1 MDDAW
6 VNCCIPYLHRKMA
19 QFRTKAR
26 AVDLLGKGQIAD
38 LPTAIS
44 ELWKNGYD
52 AYARNL
58 RCNLYLPG
66 YKDIESPVFTL
77 SDDGFG
83 MSESDILNKWIVLGT
98 DSKAKGVTLY
108 SEEDRF
114 GLEQRIPMGEKG
126 IGRLSVA
133 YLGSPMLMLTKKKG
147 QSCQALLIDWR
158 ILENYNLFVDDVS
171 IPVSAIPEAGLLDS
185 VFRDMKA
192 TLLTN
197 LDGADAWKEQVELRD
212 AIEKSIDS
220 LAIPEAIVTEVV
232 SCFWAADFHG
242 TTFIIFQP
250 NEQLLDLEVFNPNDQ
265 EGDSVSEIQRSLS
278 GIYNLFIDSPD
289 FSTEFNVVNAAG
301 PYNLINDF
309 FDRKDFDK
317 ADHFIKGHVDESG
330 MFSGTVRVFNQT
342 VSYSY
347 RPVRL
352 PGNTP
357 YGAFDLEL
365 GEMEGQAKSS
375 LLGPEEYAA
384 IANKTDKFGGLYI
397 YRDKFRVLP
406 YGRTDYDFLKFE
418 ERRSKGAG
426 YYFFSHRNMFGYI
439 AISRS
444 GNKDLV
450 DKAGREGLIENKAY
464 REFKKDLIALFVDLG
479 KAFFYTTNS
488 KEKEDDPKTLRAEQ
502 IKEIEAKNKRLL
514 EAENKR
520 AKQTKARFNVELKE
534 NRKRIG
540 ELQSEIIKLQE
551 QLQEKARSLNV
562 TYEEYQSIAQ
572 KLNDRKALLREIKLV
587 KPKRVK
593 LSSVQEKK
601 FAEYLTV
608 YDSIS
613 QVVLQCEEDVSRI
626 REIFD
631 VQNLK
636 KDFDTNYA
644 LALREISQTAVSF
657 RKRFEAVSAEIISV
671 FREDQ
676 REFMETF
683 KQSVQELPELNT
695 KDEFQSAISF
705 VLKSKEEI
713 KTQIYDKY
721 ISFVEHME
729 NLDFEVDDD
738 FLIDWYKTQQE
749 ALEQK
754 LEATDQLAQLGISA
768 EIIDHEL
775 NVLYARMAN
784 SIRVLGEYAKSH
796 TAVAETYSQIKV
808 AFEHMEANY
817 KMLQPLYHTIRR
829 QRTEFSGA
837 YLQGNVC
844 SFYRSRL
851 DDLNVEVSA
860 SESFREYKF
869 FTIESVVFSVFINV
883 VNNALYWLVPVR
895 DRKIYFDYDSDSKEL
910 LLMNSGERIDDRLL
924 EDIFTL
930 FFTRKSNGRGIG
942 LYLARRS
949 LRSIGM
955 DIYATNDP
963 RYNRLGGACFVI
975 KLEADV

>member
-1 MDDAW
+1 
-6 VNCCIPYLHRKMA
+6 MA

-38 LPTAIS
+38 LPTAVS

-58 RCNLYLPG
+58 KCNLYLPD
-66 YKDIESPVFTL
+66 YKDVASPVFTL

-83 MSESDILNKWIVLGT
+83 MSESDILEKWIVLGT
-98 DSKAKGVTLY
+98 DSKANGVKLY
-108 SEEDRF
+108 SEEERF
-114 GLEQRIPMGEKG
+114 GLSPRIPMGEKG

-133 YLGSPMLMLTKKKG
+133 YLGSPMLMLTKKRD
-147 QSCQALLIDWR
+147 QNCQALLMDWR
-158 ILENYNLFVDDVS
+158 ILENYNLFIDDVS
-171 IPVSAIPEAGLLDS
+171 IPVSDIPDAGQLDV

-197 LDGADAWKEQVELRD
+197 LVDKDAWKDQKALCRS
-212 AIEKSIDS
+212 IEDGINA
-220 LAIPEAIVTEVV
+220 LIIPEALVSEVI
-232 SCFWAADFHG
+232 SPFWKTNYHG

-250 NEQLLDLEVFNPNDQ
+250 NEQLLDLERFNPNDQ
-265 EGDSVSEIQRSLS
+265 EGDSVVEIQRSLS

-309 FDRKDFDK
+309 FDRKDFER
-317 ADHFIKGHVDESG
+317 ADHFIRGHVDESG
-330 MFSGTVRVFNQT
+330 LFDGTVRVFNQT
-342 VSYSY
+342 VPYTF

-352 PGNTP
+352 PGETP

-365 GEMEGQAKSS
+365 GEMEGAAKSS
-375 LLGPEEYAA
+375 LSSPEEYDA
-384 IANKTDKFGGLYI
+384 ISKKTDKFGGLYI

-418 ERRSKGAG
+418 ERRSKSAG

-444 GNKDLV
+444 GNKNLV

-464 REFKKDLIALFVDLG
+464 KEFKRDLISLFVDLA
-479 KAFFYTTNS
+479 KTFFYTS
-488 KEKEDDPKTLRAEQ
+488 KDKDDEWPKTLRGEQ
-502 IKEIEAKNKRLL
+502 IKEIEIKNQRLI
-514 EAENKR
+514 EAEKKR
-520 AKQTKARFNVELKE
+520 AKQTKARFNNNLKK
-534 NRKRIG
+534 NREQISA
-540 ELQSEIIKLQE
+540 LQSEIEILQN
-551 QLQEKARSLNV
+551 QLQEKARSLKV
-562 TYEEYQSIAQ
+562 TYEEYQAIAQ
-572 KLNDRKALLREIKLV
+572 ELNEKKTQLREMKLV
-587 KPKRVK
+587 KPRRVS

-601 FAEYLTV
+601 YAEYLSI
-608 YDSIS
+608 YDSVS
-613 QVVLQCEEDVSRI
+613 QTVDLCEEDISII
-626 REIFD
+626 REVFD

-644 LALREISQTAVSF
+644 LALREISQTATAF
-657 RKRFEAVSAEIISV
+657 RKRFESVSAEFLSA
-671 FREDQ
+671 FQEDQ
-676 REFMETF
+676 REFMEAF
-683 KQSVQELPELNT
+683 KQSVQDLPGLNT
-695 KDEFQSAISF
+695 KEDYQSAISF
-705 VLKSKEEI
+705 IIKSKDEI
-713 KTQIYDKY
+713 KTQIHDKY
-721 ISFVEHME
+721 VSFVEHME

-738 FLIDWYKTQQE
+738 FLIDWYKKQQE
-749 ALEQK
+749 TLEQK

-784 SIRVLGEYAKSH
+784 SIRILGDYAKSH
-796 TAVAETYSQIKV
+796 SAVAETYAQIKV

-817 KMLQPLYHTIRR
+817 KMLQPLYHTTRR
-829 QRTEFSGA
+829 QRTEFSGN
-837 YLQGNVC
+837 YLLENVR
-844 SFYRSRL
+844 SFYCSRL
-851 DDLNVEVSA
+851 DDLNVELSS
-860 SESFREYKF
+860 SEPFKEFKF

-895 DRKIYFDYDSDSKEL
+895 ERKIYFDYDPATQEL

-963 RYNRLGGACFVI
+963 KYNRLGGACFVI
-975 KLEADV
+975 KLETGV

>member
-1 MDDAW
+1 MS
-6 VNCCIPYLHRKMA
+6 CCIPYMRRSMA

-52 AYARNL
+52 AYAKKL
-58 RCNLYLPG
+58 KCNLYLPG
-66 YKDIESPVFTL
+66 YKDVRNPVFTL

-83 MSESDILNKWIVLGT
+83 MSEADILNKWIVLGT

-108 SEEDRF
+108 SDEERF

-133 YLGSPMLMLTKKKG
+133 YLGSPMLMLTKKKD
-147 QSCQALLIDWR
+147 QVCQALLIDWR
-158 ILENYNLFVDDVS
+158 ILENYNLFVDNVS
-171 IPVSAIPEAGLLDS
+171 IPVSAISDSELLDI
-185 VFRDMKA
+185 VLRDMKA

-197 LDGADAWKEQVELRD
+197 LDDRDVWSEQADLCTT
-212 AIEKSIDS
+212 IEKSINNLS
-220 LAIPEAIVTEVV
+220 IPEAIVAEVL
-232 SCFWAADFHG
+232 SCFWDAEYHG

-250 NEQLLDLEVFNPNDQ
+250 NEQLLDLDEFNPNDQ

-309 FDRKDFDK
+309 FDRKDFDR
-317 ADHFIKGHVDESG
+317 ADHFIRGHVDESG
-330 MFSGTVRVFNQT
+330 LFVGTVRVFNQT
-342 VSYSY
+342 VPYSY

-352 PGNTP
+352 PGKTP

-365 GEMEGQAKSS
+365 GEMEGVSKAS
-375 LLGPEEYAA
+375 LLGPEEYDAMTK
-384 IANKTDKFGGLYI
+384 KTDKFGGLYI

-439 AISRS
+439 AISRA
-444 GNKDLV
+444 GNESLV
-450 DKAGREGLIENKAY
+450 DKAGREGLIENRAY
-464 REFKKDLIALFVDLG
+464 REFKKDLISLFVDLG
-479 KAFFYTTNS
+479 KNYFYTKS
-488 KEKEDDPKTLRAEQ
+488 KKEEDDDGPKTLRAEQ
-502 IKEIEAKNKRLL
+502 IKEIEARNRRLL
-514 EAENKR
+514 EAEKKR
-520 AKQTKARFNVELKE
+520 AKQTKARFNVELRE
-534 NRKRIG
+534 NQERISV
-540 ELQSEIIKLQE
+540 LKSDISKLQA
-551 QLQEKARSLNV
+551 QLQEKAQSLKV
-562 TYEEYQSIAQ
+562 TYDEYQRIAQ
-572 KLNDRKALLREIKLV
+572 ELNDQKTQLREMKLV

-593 LSSVQEKK
+593 LSSIQEKK
-601 FAEYLTV
+601 YSEYLV
-608 YDSIS
+608 AYDSVS
-613 QVVLQCEEDVSRI
+613 KSVLQCEE
-626 REIFD
+626 EISHVRDKFD

-644 LALREISQTAVSF
+644 LALREISQTVVAF
-657 RKRFEAVSAEIISV
+657 RKRFEAVSDKFLST
-671 FREDQ
+671 FQDDQ
-676 REFMETF
+676 REFMEVF
-683 KQSVQELPELNT
+683 KESIQDLSDLNT
-695 KDEFQSAISF
+695 KQEYQSAISF
-705 VLKSKEEI
+705 IIKAKEDI
-713 KTQIYDKY
+713 KAQIFDKY
-721 ISFVEHME
+721 VSFVEHME

-738 FLIDWYKTQQE
+738 FLIDWYKKQQE
-749 ALEQK
+749 TLEEK

-784 SIRVLGEYAKSH
+784 SVRILGEYAKSH
-796 TAVAETYSQIKV
+796 SEISQTYAQIKV
-808 AFEHMEANY
+808 AFEHMETNY

-829 QRTEFSGA
+829 QRTEFCGE
-837 YLQGNVC
+837 YLLENVC

-860 SESFREYKF
+860 SESFKEFKF
-869 FTIESVVFSVFINV
+869 FTIESVIFSVFINV

-895 DRKIYFDYDSDSKEL
+895 ERKIYFDYDSETKEL
-910 LLMNSGERIDDRLL
+910 LLMNSGEKIDDRLL

-942 LYLARRS
+942 LYLAKRS

-955 DIYATNDP
+955 EIYATNDS
-963 RYNRLGGACFVI
+963 RYNRLNGACFVI
-975 KLEADV
+975 KLETGQ

>member
-1 MDDAW
+1 MS
-6 VNCCIPYLHRKMA
+6 CCIPYMRRSMA

-52 AYARNL
+52 AYAKKL
-58 RCNLYLPG
+58 KCNLYLPG
-66 YKDIESPVFTL
+66 YKDVRNPVFTL

-83 MSESDILNKWIVLGT
+83 MSEADILNKWIVLGT

-108 SEEDRF
+108 SDEERF

-133 YLGSPMLMLTKKKG
+133 YLGSPMLMLTKKKD
-147 QSCQALLIDWR
+147 QVCQALLIDWR
-158 ILENYNLFVDDVS
+158 ILENYNLFVDNVS
-171 IPVSAIPEAGLLDS
+171 IPVSAIFDSELLDI
-185 VFRDMKA
+185 VLRDMKA

-197 LDGADAWKEQVELRD
+197 LDDRDVWSEQADLCTT
-212 AIEKSIDS
+212 IEKSINNLS
-220 LAIPEAIVTEVV
+220 IPEAIVAEVL
-232 SCFWAADFHG
+232 SCFWDAEYHG

-250 NEQLLDLEVFNPNDQ
+250 NEQLLDLDEFNPNDQ

-289 FSTEFNVVNAAG
+289 FSTEFNIVNAAG

-317 ADHFIKGHVDESG
+317 ADHYIKGHVDDTG
-330 MFSGTVRVFNQT
+330 LFVGTIRVFNQT
-342 VSYSY
+342 VAYSF

-352 PGNTP
+352 PGKTP
-357 YGAFDLEL
+357 YGSFDLEL
-365 GEMEGQAKSS
+365 GEMEGQPKSS

-384 IANKTDKFGGLYI
+384 MANKTDKFGGLYI

-479 KAFFYTTNS
+479 KSFFYTTNS
-488 KEKEDDPKTLRAEQ
+488 KEKEDDSKTLRAEQ

-540 ELQSEIIKLQE
+540 ELQSEIIKLKE
-551 QLQEKARSLNV
+551 QLQEKARTLNV

-572 KLNDRKALLREIKLV
+572 KLNDRKTLLREIKLV

-593 LSSVQEKK
+593 LSSMQEKK
-601 FAEYLTV
+601 YAEYLGI

-613 QVVLQCEEDVSRI
+613 QTAIQCEEDVSRI

-644 LALREISQTAVSF
+644 LALREISQSAATF
-657 RKRFEAVSAEIISV
+657 RKRFETVSAKFLSA
-671 FREDQ
+671 FQEDQ
-676 REFMETF
+676 REFMEAF
-683 KQSVQELPELNT
+683 KQSVQDLPGLNT
-695 KDEFQSAISF
+695 KEDYQSAISF
-705 VLKSKEEI
+705 IIKSKDEI

-721 ISFVEHME
+721 VSFVEHME

-738 FLIDWYKTQQE
+738 FLIDWYKKQQE
-749 ALEQK
+749 TLEQK

-784 SIRVLGEYAKSH
+784 SIRILGDYAKSH
-796 TAVAETYSQIKV
+796 SAVAETYAQIKV

-817 KMLQPLYHTIRR
+817 KMLQPLYHTTRR
-829 QRTEFSGA
+829 QRTEFSGN
-837 YLQGNVC
+837 YLLENVR
-844 SFYRSRL
+844 SFYCSRL
-851 DDLNVEVSA
+851 DDLNVELSS
-860 SESFREYKF
+860 SEPFKEYKF

-895 DRKIYFDYDSDSKEL
+895 ERKIYFDYDPVTQEL

-963 RYNRLGGACFVI
+963 KYNRLGGACFVI
-975 KLEADV
+975 KLETGV

>member
-1 MDDAW
+1 
-6 VNCCIPYLHRKMA
+6 MA

-58 RCNLYLPG
+58 KCNLYLPG
-66 YKDIESPVFTL
+66 YKDINTPVFTL

-98 DSKAKGVTLY
+98 DSKAKGVNLY
-108 SEEDRF
+108 SDEERF
-114 GLEQRIPMGEKG
+114 GLSQRIPMGEKG

-158 ILENYNLFVDDVS
+158 ILENYNLFVDDVT
-171 IPVSAIPEAGLLDS
+171 IPVSAIPDEGLLDS
-185 VFRDMKA
+185 VFQEMRVS
-192 TLLTN
+192 LLTN
-197 LDGADAWKEQVELRD
+197 LDDKDAWKEQNELHVS
-212 AIEKSIDS
+212 IERSIES
-220 LAIPEAIVTEVV
+220 LSIPETISSEVI
-232 SCFWAADFHG
+232 SNFWETDYHG

-250 NEQLLDLEVFNPNDQ
+250 NEQLLDLEAFNPNDQ
-265 EGDSVSEIQRSLS
+265 EGDSVIEIQRSLS

-289 FSTEFNVVNAAG
+289 FCTEFNVVNGAG

-309 FDRKDFDK
+309 FDQKDFGR
-317 ADHFIKGHVDESG
+317 ADHFIHGHVDDSG
-330 MFSGTVRVFNQT
+330 LFVGTVRVFNQT
-342 VSYSY
+342 VPYSY

-352 PGNTP
+352 PGKTP

-365 GEMEGQAKSS
+365 GEMEGAQKSS
-375 LLGPEEYAA
+375 LLGPEEYDAMTT
-384 IANKTDKFGGLYI
+384 KTEKFGGLYI

-444 GNKDLV
+444 GNKELV

-464 REFKKDLIALFVDLG
+464 KEFKKDLISLFVDIA
-479 KAFFYTTNS
+479 KNFFYTTS
-488 KEKEDDPKTLRAEQ
+488 KSDEDDGNPRTLRAEQ

-534 NRKRIG
+534 NQKRIG
-540 ELQSEIIKLQE
+540 ELQSEIVKLQGL
-551 QLQEKARSLNV
+551 LQEKARSLNV
-562 TYEEYQSIAQ
+562 TYDEYQSISLE
-572 KLNDRKALLREIKLV
+572 LNDKKTQLRELKLV

-593 LSSVQEKK
+593 LSSIQEKK
-601 FAEYLTV
+601 YADYLTT
-608 YDSIS
+608 YDSVS
-613 QVVLQCEEDVSRI
+613 QYVIQCEEEISRV
-626 REIFD
+626 REKFD

-636 KDFDTNYA
+636 KDYETNYA
-644 LALREISQTAVSF
+644 IALREISQQVVSYK
-657 RKRFEAVSAEIISV
+657 KRFDVISDKFKSDFV
-671 FREDQ
+671 EGQ
-676 REFMETF
+676 REFMELF
-683 KQSVQELPELNT
+683 KNAIQENLAELRT
-695 KDEFQSAISF
+695 KEDYQSAISF
-705 VLKSKEEI
+705 IIKAKDVI
-713 KTQIYDKY
+713 KTQISDKY
-721 ISFVEHME
+721 DSFVEHME

-738 FLIDWYKTQQE
+738 FLIDWYKKQQE
-749 ALEQK
+749 TLELK

-775 NVLYARMAN
+775 NVLYARMAH
-784 SIRVLGEYAKSH
+784 SVRVLGEYAKSH
-796 TAVAETYSQIKV
+796 SEVVDTYSQIKV

-829 QRTEFSGA
+829 QRTVFSGK
-837 YLQGNVC
+837 YLLENVR

-851 DDLNVEVSA
+851 EDLNVSISA
-860 SESFREYKF
+860 SESFMGYEF

-895 DRKIYFDYDSDSKEL
+895 ERKIYFDYDSKTKEL
-910 LLMNSGERIDDRLL
+910 LLMNSGEKIEDRLL
-924 EDIFTL
+924 EEIFTL

-963 RYNRLGGACFVI
+963 NYNRLDGACFVI
-975 KLEADV
+975 KLENEL

>member
-1 MDDAW
+1 M
-6 VNCCIPYLHRKMA
+6 
-19 QFRTKAR
+19 
-26 AVDLLGKGQIAD
+26 GKGQIAD

-775 NVLYARMAN
+775 NVLYGRMAN

-975 KLEADV
+975 KLEADL

>member
-1 MDDAW
+1 
-6 VNCCIPYLHRKMA
+6 MA

-66 YKDIESPVFTL
+66 YKDIGSPVFTL

-83 MSESDILNKWIVLGT
+83 MSESDILDKWIVLGT
-98 DSKAKGVTLY
+98 DSKAKGISLL
-108 SEEDRF
+108 SEEERF
-114 GLEQRIPMGEKG
+114 GLSQRIPMGEKG

-133 YLGSPMLMLTKKKG
+133 YLGSPMLMLTKKKDT
-147 QSCQALLIDWR
+147 SCHALLMDWR
-158 ILENYNLFVDDVS
+158 ILENYNLFVDEVS
-171 IPVSAIPEAGLLDS
+171 IPVSAVLDAGLLSS
-185 VFRDMKA
+185 VILDMKA

-197 LDGADAWKEQVELRD
+197 LDNKDAWKEQINLRET
-212 AIEKSIDS
+212 IEKEINS
-220 LAIPEAIVTEVV
+220 LVIPEAIVSEII
-232 SCFWAADFHG
+232 SCFWKNDYHG
-242 TTFIIFQP
+242 TTFIVFQP
-250 NEQLLDLEVFNPNDQ
+250 NEQLLDLDTFNPNDQ
-265 EGDSVSEIQRSLS
+265 EGDSVVEIQRSLS
-278 GIYNLFIDSPD
+278 GIFNLFIDSPD
-289 FSTEFNVVNAAG
+289 FNTEFNVVNAAG

-309 FDRKDFDK
+309 FERKDFER
-317 ADHFIKGHVDESG
+317 ADHFISGHVDESG
-330 MFSGTVRVFNQT
+330 LFVGTVRVFNQT
-342 VSYSY
+342 VSYTY

-352 PGNTP
+352 PGKTP

-365 GEMEGQAKSS
+365 GEMEGAPRSS
-375 LLGPEEYAA
+375 LLGPEEYEAMSK
-384 IANKTDKFGGLYI
+384 KTEKFGGLYI

-418 ERRSKGAG
+418 ERRSKSAG

-439 AISRS
+439 AISRA

-464 REFKKDLIALFVDLG
+464 KEFKRDLISLFVDLG
-479 KAFFYTTNS
+479 KTYFYTTR
-488 KEKEDDPKTLRAEQ
+488 EKEEEAKTLRAEQ
-502 IKEIEAKNKRLL
+502 IQEIEAKNKRLL

-520 AKQTKARFNVELKE
+520 AKQTKARFNADLKKNKE
-534 NRKRIG
+534 QIVA
-540 ELQSEIIKLQE
+540 LQSEITALQE
-551 QLQEKARSLNV
+551 QLQEKAHSLKV
-562 TYEEYQSIAQ
+562 TYEEYQSVAQ
-572 KLNDRKALLREIKLV
+572 HLNDKKMQLRDLKLV
-587 KPKRVK
+587 RPRRVT

-601 FAEYLTV
+601 YSDYIAV
-608 YDSIS
+608 YESVS
-613 QVVLQCEEDVSRI
+613 QAVLQCEENISCI
-626 REIFD
+626 RDLFD

-644 LALREISQTAVSF
+644 LAMREISQAVASF
-657 RKRFEAVSAEIISV
+657 RKRFETVSERFLSAFQS
-671 FREDQ
+671 DQ
-676 REFMETF
+676 RDYMESF
-683 KQSVQELPELNT
+683 KKSVQEQPAPNT
-695 KDEFQSAISF
+695 KEDYQSSISF
-705 VLKSKEEI
+705 ILKSKDEI
-713 KTQIYDKY
+713 KSLIYDKY
-721 ISFVEHME
+721 VPFIEHME

-738 FLIDWYKTQQE
+738 LLIDWYKKQQE
-749 ALEQK
+749 TLEQK
-754 LEATDQLAQLGISA
+754 LEATAQLAQLGISA

-784 SIRVLGEYAKSH
+784 SLQLLGEYAKTH
-796 TAVAETYSQIKV
+796 TAVEETYAQIKV

-817 KMLQPLYHTIRR
+817 KMLQPLYHAKRR
-829 QRTEFSGA
+829 QRMEFSGD
-837 YLQGNVC
+837 YLLENVR
-844 SFYRSRL
+844 SFYQSRL
-851 DDLNVEVSA
+851 VDLNVDLSA
-860 SESFREYKF
+860 SESFKEYGF

-895 DRKIYFDYDSDSKEL
+895 DRRIFFDYDPDTKEL
-910 LLMNSGERIDDRLL
+910 LLMNSGERIEDRLL

-955 DIYATNDP
+955 DMYATNDP
-963 RYNRLGGACFVI
+963 KYNRLNGACFVI
-975 KLEADV
+975 KLEAEV

>member
-1 MDDAW
+1 MS
-6 VNCCIPYLHRKMA
+6 CCIPYMRRSMA

-52 AYARNL
+52 AYAKKL
-58 RCNLYLPG
+58 KCNLYLPG
-66 YKDIESPVFTL
+66 YKDVRNPVFTL

-83 MSESDILNKWIVLGT
+83 MSEADILNKWIVLGT

-108 SEEDRF
+108 SDEERF

-147 QSCQALLIDWR
+147 QVCQALLIDWR
-158 ILENYNLFVDDVS
+158 ILENYNLFVDNVS
-171 IPVSAIPEAGLLDS
+171 IPVSAISDSELLDI
-185 VFRDMKA
+185 VLRDMKA

-197 LDGADAWKEQVELRD
+197 LDDRDVWSEQADLCTT
-212 AIEKSIDS
+212 IEKSINNLS
-220 LAIPEAIVTEVV
+220 IPEAIVAEVL
-232 SCFWAADFHG
+232 SCFWDAEYHG

-250 NEQLLDLEVFNPNDQ
+250 NEQLLDLDKFNPNDQ

-289 FSTEFNVVNAAG
+289 FSTEFNIVNAAG

-317 ADHFIKGHVDESG
+317 ADHYIKGHVDDTG
-330 MFSGTVRVFNQT
+330 LFVGTIRVFNQT
-342 VSYSY
+342 VAYSF

-352 PGNTP
+352 PGKTP
-357 YGAFDLEL
+357 YGSFDLEL
-365 GEMEGQAKSS
+365 GEMEGQPKSS

-384 IANKTDKFGGLYI
+384 MANKTDKFGGLYI

-479 KAFFYTTNS
+479 KSFFYTTNS
-488 KEKEDDPKTLRAEQ
+488 KEKEDDSKTLRAEQ

-540 ELQSEIIKLQE
+540 ELQSEIIKLKE
-551 QLQEKARSLNV
+551 QLQEKARTLNV

-572 KLNDRKALLREIKLV
+572 KLNDRKTLLREIKLV

-593 LSSVQEKK
+593 LSSMQEKK
-601 FAEYLTV
+601 YAEYLGI

-613 QVVLQCEEDVSRI
+613 QTAIQCEEDVSRI

-644 LALREISQTAVSF
+644 LALREISQSAAIF
-657 RKRFEAVSAEIISV
+657 RKRFETVSAKFLSA
-671 FREDQ
+671 FQEDQ
-676 REFMETF
+676 REFMEAF
-683 KQSVQELPELNT
+683 KQSVQDLPGLNT
-695 KDEFQSAISF
+695 KEDYQSAISF
-705 VLKSKEEI
+705 IIKTKDEI
-713 KTQIYDKY
+713 KAQIYDKY
-721 ISFVEHME
+721 VSFVEHME

-738 FLIDWYKTQQE
+738 FLIDWYKKQQE
-749 ALEQK
+749 TLEQK

-784 SIRVLGEYAKSH
+784 SIRLLGDYAKSH
-796 TAVAETYSQIKV
+796 SAVAETYAQIKV

-817 KMLQPLYHTIRR
+817 KMLQPLYHTTRR
-829 QRTEFSGA
+829 QRTEFSGN
-837 YLQGNVC
+837 YLLENIR
-844 SFYRSRL
+844 SFYCSRL
-851 DDLNVEVSA
+851 DDLNVELSS
-860 SESFREYKF
+860 SEPFKEFNF

-895 DRKIYFDYDSDSKEL
+895 ERKIYFDYDPDTQEL

-963 RYNRLGGACFVI
+963 KYNRLGGACFVI
-975 KLEADV
+975 KLETGV

>member
-1 MDDAW
+1 M
-6 VNCCIPYLHRKMA
+6 
-19 QFRTKAR
+19 
-26 AVDLLGKGQIAD
+26 LGKGQIAD

-58 RCNLYLPG
+58 KCNLYLPG
-66 YKDIESPVFTL
+66 YKDIEHPVFTL

-83 MSESDILNKWIVLGT
+83 MSEFDILNKWIVLGT

-108 SEEDRF
+108 SEEERF

-147 QSCQALLIDWR
+147 QSCHALLIDWR
-158 ILENYNLFVDDVS
+158 ILENYNLFVEDVS
-171 IPVSAIPEAGLLDS
+171 IPVSAIPNAGLLES

-197 LDGADAWKEQVELRD
+197 LDGKEAWKEQADLRA
-212 AIEKSIDS
+212 AIENSIDA
-220 LAIPEAIVTEVV
+220 LAIPKAIVAEVI
-232 SCFWAADFHG
+232 SCFWDTDFHG
-242 TTFIIFQP
+242 TSFIIFQP
-250 NEQLLDLEVFNPNDQ
+250 NEQLLDLEAFNPNDP
-265 EGDSVSEIQRSLS
+265 EGDSIIEIQRSLS
-278 GIYNLFIDSPD
+278 GIYNLFIESPD
-289 FSTEFNVVNAAG
+289 FITEFNVVNAIG

-309 FDRKDFDK
+309 FDKKDFER

-330 MFSGTVRVFNQT
+330 LFVGTVRVFNQT
-342 VSYSY
+342 VPYSY
-347 RPVRL
+347 RPVRQ
-352 PGNTP
+352 PGKTP

-365 GEMEGQAKSS
+365 GEMEGQSKSS
-375 LLGPEEYAA
+375 LLSPEEFEAMT
-384 IANKTDKFGGLYI
+384 IKTEKFGGLYI

-464 REFKKDLIALFVDLG
+464 REFKKDLISLFVDLS
-479 KAFFYTTNS
+479 KSFFYTAALGDG
-488 KEKEDDPKTLRAEQ
+488 EAKTLRAEQ
-502 IKEIEAKNKRLL
+502 IREIEAKNKRLL

-520 AKQTKARFNVELKE
+520 ARQTKARFSIELKE
-534 NRKRIG
+534 NQKRIG

-551 QLQEKARSLNV
+551 QLREKARSLNV
-562 TYEEYQSIAQ
+562 TYEEYQGIAQ
-572 KLNDRKALLREIKLV
+572 ELNDRKTLLREIKLI
-587 KPKRVK
+587 KPRRVK

-601 FAEYLTV
+601 YSEYLAV

-613 QVVLQCEEDVSRI
+613 KSVIQCEEDISRV
-626 REIFD
+626 REKFD
-631 VQNLK
+631 VQNLR

-644 LALREISQTAVSF
+644 LAIRDISQTVVSF
-657 RKRFEAVSAEIISV
+657 RKRFEVVSGKFLSA
-671 FREDQ
+671 FQDDQ
-676 REFMETF
+676 REFMEMF
-683 KQSVQELPELNT
+683 KTVVQALPELNT
-695 KDEFQSAISF
+695 KEEYQSAISF
-705 VLKSKEEI
+705 II
-713 KTQIYDKY
+713 KAKDDIRAQIDDKY
-721 ISFVEHME
+721 VSFVEHME

-738 FLIDWYKTQQE
+738 FLIDWYKKQQE
-749 ALEQK
+749 TLEEK

-775 NVLYARMAN
+775 NVLYARMA
-784 SIRVLGEYAKSH
+784 SSVRMLGEYARSH
-796 TAVAETYSQIKV
+796 SAVAETYAQIKV

-829 QRTEFSGA
+829 QRTEFSGE
-837 YLQGNVC
+837 YLLQNVC

-851 DDLNVEVSA
+851 DDLNVDVSA
-860 SESFREYKF
+860 SESFKEYKF
-869 FTIESVVFSVFINV
+869 FTIESVIFSVFINV

-895 DRKIYFDYDSDSKEL
+895 ERKIYFDYDSNTKEL

-955 DIYATNDP
+955 DIYATNNP
-963 RYNRLGGACFVI
+963 NYNRLNGACFVI
-975 KLEADV
+975 KLETEG

>member
-1 MDDAW
+1 
-6 VNCCIPYLHRKMA
+6 MA

-58 RCNLYLPG
+58 KCNLYLPG
-66 YKDIESPVFTL
+66 YKDIEHPVFTL

-83 MSESDILNKWIVLGT
+83 MSEFDILNKWIVLGT

-108 SEEDRF
+108 SEEERF

-147 QSCQALLIDWR
+147 QSCHALLIDWR
-158 ILENYNLFVDDVS
+158 ILENYNLFVEDVS
-171 IPVSAIPEAGLLDS
+171 IPVSAIPNAGLLES

-197 LDGADAWKEQVELRD
+197 LDGKEAWKEQADLRA
-212 AIEKSIDS
+212 AIENSIDA
-220 LAIPEAIVTEVV
+220 LAIPKAIVAEVI
-232 SCFWAADFHG
+232 SCFWDTDFHG
-242 TTFIIFQP
+242 TSFIIFQP
-250 NEQLLDLEVFNPNDQ
+250 NEQLLDLEAFNPNDP
-265 EGDSVSEIQRSLS
+265 EGDSIIEIQRSLS
-278 GIYNLFIDSPD
+278 GIYNLFIESPD
-289 FSTEFNVVNAAG
+289 FITEFNVVNAIG

-309 FDRKDFDK
+309 FDKKDFER

-330 MFSGTVRVFNQT
+330 LFVGTVRVFNQT
-342 VSYSY
+342 VPYSY
-347 RPVRL
+347 RPVRQ
-352 PGNTP
+352 PGKTP

-365 GEMEGQAKSS
+365 GEMEGQSKSS
-375 LLGPEEYAA
+375 LLSPEEFEAMT
-384 IANKTDKFGGLYI
+384 IKTEKFGGLYI

-464 REFKKDLIALFVDLG
+464 REFKKDLISLFVDLS
-479 KAFFYTTNS
+479 KSFFYTAALGDG
-488 KEKEDDPKTLRAEQ
+488 EAKTLRAEQ
-502 IKEIEAKNKRLL
+502 IREIEAKNKRLL

-520 AKQTKARFNVELKE
+520 ARQTKARFSIELKE
-534 NRKRIG
+534 NQKRIG

-551 QLQEKARSLNV
+551 QLREKARSLNV
-562 TYEEYQSIAQ
+562 TYEEYQGIAQ
-572 KLNDRKALLREIKLV
+572 ELNDRKTLLREIKLI
-587 KPKRVK
+587 KPRRVK

-601 FAEYLTV
+601 YSEYLAV

-613 QVVLQCEEDVSRI
+613 KSVIQCEEDISRV
-626 REIFD
+626 REKFD
-631 VQNLK
+631 VQNLR

-644 LALREISQTAVSF
+644 LAIRDISQTVVSF
-657 RKRFEAVSAEIISV
+657 RKRFEVVSGKFLSA
-671 FREDQ
+671 FQDDQ
-676 REFMETF
+676 REFMEMF
-683 KQSVQELPELNT
+683 KTVVQALPELNT
-695 KDEFQSAISF
+695 KEEYQSAISF
-705 VLKSKEEI
+705 II
-713 KTQIYDKY
+713 KAKDDIRAQIDDKY
-721 ISFVEHME
+721 VSFVEHME

-738 FLIDWYKTQQE
+738 FLIDWYKKQQE
-749 ALEQK
+749 TLEEK

-775 NVLYARMAN
+775 NVLYARMA
-784 SIRVLGEYAKSH
+784 SSVRMLGEYARSH
-796 TAVAETYSQIKV
+796 SAVAETYAQIKV

-829 QRTEFSGA
+829 QRTEFSGE
-837 YLQGNVC
+837 YLLQNVC

-851 DDLNVEVSA
+851 DDLTVDVSA
-860 SESFREYKF
+860 SESFKEYRF
-869 FTIESVVFSVFINV
+869 FTIESVIFSVFINV

-895 DRKIYFDYDSDSKEL
+895 ERKIYFDYDSNTKEL

-955 DIYATNDP
+955 DIFATNNP
-963 RYNRLGGACFVI
+963 NYNRLNGACFVI
-975 KLEADV
+975 KLETEG